1 MVILI
6 LEYLFLRGKIFF
18 IREDPTMAHIDK
30 KNNQESKKLGQKTKK
45 ELDKMNVEAANEI
58 GFFKLSKKYGKDKNK
73 YS

>member
-6 LEYLFLRGKIFF
+6 LEYLFLRDKIFF

-45 ELDKMNVEAANEI
+45 ELERWLRRYYENRLLNLPLDQDYSI
-58 GFFKLSKKYGKDKNK
+58 SKV
-73 YS
+73 